1 MIVPLSPRS
10 AQELLDRL
18 RRMADSPAVPVDAL
32 DRLALAWAVT
42 VCAAEAERIAG
53 ASSRQTCAGST

>member
-18 RRMADSPAVPVDAL
+18 RRLADSPAVPVDAL

-42 VCAAEAERIAG
+42 VCAAEVERIAA
-53 ASSRQTCAGST
+53 ASDRRTCAGST

>member
-42 VCAAEAERIAG
+42 VCAAEVERIAA
-53 ASSRQTCAGST
+53 ASDRRTCAGST

>member
-1 MIVPLSPRS
+1 VILSLSPRS

-32 DRLALAWAVT
+32 DRLALAWAVM
-42 VCAAEAERIAG
+42 VCAAEVDRIAAADG
-53 ASSRQTCAGST
+53 RQTCAGST